1 MRENDPLTIAGKQ
14 FRSRLIA
21 GTGKYRSLDE
31 MRDAIDASGAEII
44 TVALSRKPV

>member
-1 MRENDPLTIAGKQ
+1 MDEPLIIVGKQ
-14 FRSRLIA
+14 FRSRLIV

>member
-1 MRENDPLTIAGKQ
+1 MDDPLTIAAKQ

-21 GTGKYRSLDE
+21 GTGKYRSMEE
-31 MRDAIDASGAEII
+31 MRAAIDASGAEII